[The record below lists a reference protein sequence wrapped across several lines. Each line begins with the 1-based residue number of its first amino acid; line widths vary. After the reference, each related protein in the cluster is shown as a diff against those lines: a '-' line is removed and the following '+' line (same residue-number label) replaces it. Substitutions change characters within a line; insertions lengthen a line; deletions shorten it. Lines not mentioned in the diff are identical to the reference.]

1 MREYREYKEI
11 FDKMPIAM
19 LCVKYSIEENENL
32 KMEIEYANNRMLLL
46 LNSSY
51 EEVVK
56 KDFFDILSEYKEDK
70 EFINIIKNYDG
81 TISTYSKYINSLMN
95 FIHIT
100 IQKTGENRFLI
111 YFENCIAKDFF
122 KGIHEANG
130 IFYVKD
136 INNKYVHASDRFKH
150 LVGFGDNLS
159 ELNDIKIHGE
169 DAGQKYLKCCEEFM
183 ASNEYYRKEIC
194 KLKDKIYS
202 LHKHAIY
209 DNSSNVIGVLGVFE
223 DIVEKKEKIED
234 GNTLSYIINN
244 ISDYIVLKDANR
256 VHLDCNNTFLQDLGI
271 SREEFVGKKI
281 EEIPELNKILK
292 HTIEK
297 DLETIKLGTKQI
309 YNETVLYDG
318 VEFDF
323 EIIKEPFRD
332 SYGNLVGI
340 IDIARN
346 VSHRRE
352 VEKLRLDFFA
362 NLSHE
367 LRTPLNLIFSSL
379 QTIDVL
385 EKDLLENN
393 SRLKKY
399 IGIISQNSK
408 RLLKLVNN
416 LIDSTKF
423 DSGYYKY
430 EPKNDDIVSFIENI
444 SMSVAEFAKQNGICL
459 TFDTDVEEKI
469 MAFDLEKLERTM
481 LNLLSNSIKYN
492 KSNGEIHV
500 LLQDAGDNF
509 NITVKDSGIG
519 IPEERLDI
527 IFERFNQVENR
538 FTKRSEGSGIG
549 LSLVKDLVK
558 IQGGSIE
565 VKSKVNV
572 GSEFTI
578 KLPVKV
584 LEENNVLK
592 EQTYNNLANSSE
604 VRMNIEFSDIYL

>member
-1 MREYREYKEI
+1 MREYKEI

-19 LCVKYSIEENENL
+19 LCVKYGLKENL
-32 KMEIEYANNRMLLL
+32 KMEIEYANNMMLLL

-51 EEVVK
+51 EKVIK
-56 KDFFDILSEYKEDK
+56 KDFFEVLSEYKEDK
-70 EFINIIKNYDG
+70 EFISILKNYDG
-81 TISTYSKYINSLMN
+81 TISTYSKYIRRLMN

-100 IQKTGENRFLI
+100 IQKVAEDKFLI

-122 KGIHEANG
+122 KGIHKENG

-136 INNKYVHASDRFKH
+136 INNKYVHASDSFKKI
-150 LVGFGDNLS
+150 VGCNGDNLYQ
-159 ELNDIKIHGE
+159 LDDIEIY
-169 DAGQKYLKCCEEFM
+169 GQDVGAKYLECCKEFM
-183 ASNEYYRKEIC
+183 ESKTYYRKEIC

-202 LHKHAIY
+202 LNKHAIY
-209 DNSSNVIGVLGVFE
+209 DNSSNIIGVMGVFE
-223 DIVEKKEKIED
+223 DIIEKKERIED
-234 GNTLSYIINN
+234 KNTLLYIINN
-244 ISDYIVLKDANR
+244 MSDYIVLKDINR
-256 VHLDCNNTFLQDLGI
+256 VHLDCNNSFLDDLKLN
-271 SREEFVGKKI
+271 REDFIGKKI
-281 EEIPELNKILK
+281 EEIPTLNKVLK

-297 DLETIKLGTKQI
+297 DLEVIKSGRKQI
-309 YNETVLYDG
+309 YNETILYEG
-318 VEFDF
+318 KEFDF
-323 EIIKEPFRD
+323 EIMKEPFWD

-346 VSHRRE
+346 ISHRRE
-352 VEKLRLDFFA
+352 VERLRLEFFA

-379 QTIDVL
+379 QTIDLL
-385 EKDLLENN
+385 EKDLLKSN

-399 IGIISQNSK
+399 IEIINQNSK

-423 DSGYYKY
+423 DSGYYEY

-444 SMSVAEFAKQNGICL
+444 AMSVAEFAKQNDITL

-492 KSNGEIHV
+492 KPNGDIQV
-500 LLQDAGDNF
+500 LLQDAKETF

-519 IPEERLDI
+519 IPEDKIES

-565 VKSKVNV
+565 VKSEVLV

-578 KLPVKV
+578 KLPV
-584 LEENNVLK
+584 EVLK
-592 EQTYNNLANSSE
+592 ESCDLKDANYNNLTDNSE
-604 VRMNIEFSDIYL
+604 VRMNIEFSDIYI

>member
-1 MREYREYKEI
+1 M
-11 FDKMPIAM
+11 
-19 LCVKYSIEENENL
+19 
-32 KMEIEYANNRMLLL
+32 
-46 LNSSY
+46 
-51 EEVVK
+51 
-56 KDFFDILSEYKEDK
+56 
-70 EFINIIKNYDG
+70 
-81 TISTYSKYINSLMN
+81 
-95 FIHIT
+95 
-100 IQKTGENRFLI
+100 
-111 YFENCIAKDFF
+111 
-122 KGIHEANG
+122 
-130 IFYVKD
+130 
-136 INNKYVHASDRFKH
+136 
-150 LVGFGDNLS
+150 
-159 ELNDIKIHGE
+159 
-169 DAGQKYLKCCEEFM
+169 
-183 ASNEYYRKEIC
+183 
-194 KLKDKIYS
+194 
-202 LHKHAIY
+202 
-209 DNSSNVIGVLGVFE
+209 GVFE

-271 SREEFVGKKI
+271 SREDFVGKKI

-423 DSGYYKY
+423 DSGYYEY

-469 MAFDLEKLERTM
+469 MVFDLEKLERTM

-519 IPEERLDI
+519 IPEEKLDT

-584 LEENNVLK
+584 LEESNVLK
-592 EQTYNNLANSSE
+592 EQTYDNLANSSE